1 MAVDEPIRGASQVL
15 AARKDPRKVHFLRI
29 AFIGAS
35 SGAAAFFFLMARRFM
50 PFMALPFFPPFRIA
64 FRIALRIAFAMSTEG
79 GGTCGGLPGA
89 SLCGVG
95 RLNRRIL

>member
-15 AARKDPRKVHFLRI
+15 AARKDPRKAHFLRI

-79 GGTCGGLPGA
+79 GGTRVAACRALLFAGLDA
-89 SLCGVG
+89 
-95 RLNRRIL
+95 